1 MFDVAKLTPLL
12 FSDSTDDEI
21 QDSITPR
28 INLVQLNTGITDR
41 HKNWNNLFVKEA
53 IKIKEKKSILDT
65 GLKTSKELQ
74 LL

>member
-53 IKIKEKKSILDT
+53 IKIK
-65 GLKTSKELQ
+65 
-74 LL
+74 